1 MPDDLAAVLRTGDIE
16 PDVPDVLDL
25 FGAERFVGLAAVFQ
39 AADDDGDIHP
49 DQLTHRLGPD
59 TAVAAVAAG
68 DDPHLVIHLR
78 HRNSLPSCAGR
89 EPGRERLPSPAPA
102 PPYGFRVTDQV
113 LLDGQWQDHLLVV
126 PGGLVDFD
134 VRQSHVHQDGADVLL
149 LELDRALRS
158 VAQERLQRSVVVR
171 LAIGLPG
178 KLGPE
183 HREVDGDNQLNL
195 LA

>member
-1 MPDDLAAVLRTGDIE
+1 
-16 PDVPDVLDL
+16 
-25 FGAERFVGLAAVFQ
+25 
-39 AADDDGDIHP
+39 
-49 DQLTHRLGPD
+49 
-59 TAVAAVAAG
+59 
-68 DDPHLVIHLR
+68 
-78 HRNSLPSCAGR
+78 
-89 EPGRERLPSPAPA
+89 
-102 PPYGFRVTDQV
+102 VTDQV